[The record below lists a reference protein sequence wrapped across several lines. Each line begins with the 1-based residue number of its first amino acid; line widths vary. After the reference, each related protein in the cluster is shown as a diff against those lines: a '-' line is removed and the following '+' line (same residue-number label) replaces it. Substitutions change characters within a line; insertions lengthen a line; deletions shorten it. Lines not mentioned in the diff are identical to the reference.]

1 LTKNVTC
8 IKYNPYEKCASVKA
22 TGVVEFN
29 TSSPPLTKFLQRG
42 KAALLL
48 KEKGA
53 IFVRKTEVVIFHSRS
68 FKVQLPLESFRAVA
82 SKLNQTGG

>member
-1 LTKNVTC
+1 MKQLCEGLT
-8 IKYNPYEKCASVKA
+8 VKA

-48 KEKGA
+48 EEKGA
-53 IFVRKTEVVIFHSRS
+53 IFVRKTGEVFFHSLS
-68 FKVQLPLESFRAVA
+68 YKVQLPLESFRAVA
-82 SKLNQTGG
+82 SKLYQTGG